1 MIFLKKWYFVLFMG
15 LACPL
20 AAQVA
25 PTSISDF
32 AFTPTDDEGY
42 TQAWNIDFRGKDVF
56 LYVTYLISNTGPG
69 TWNNGVSVLLYR
81 NGQSRIWTAE
91 YSGKSLKA
99 QPGSFGHKSGT
110 SRIAFENGKLVLH
123 AENPGGGASPKEAL
137 AIDLTLTPV
146 GRGIQISG
154 GKLEP
159 RPGSF
164 LRADIPIAAS
174 AGQLHMTIG
183 GVSESINGIGGME
196 AIWANKSPHSYAK
209 RFLLARTFTADQGI
223 MLGGYTG
230 SGGVEDFLL
239 RYAIL
244 QKGSVKASGNVS
256 KIEILASQADGFSG
270 YTIPTSV
277 RYTLNDNCTIQED
290 RKYFAGGFD
299 VLGSVS
305 ALLRWVLRV
314 FFARPY
320 VMHYDA
326 SLVYAC
332 HDAKPLSVI
341 AQTSYYL
348 INP

>member
-1 MIFLKKWYFVLFMG
+1 MSLFNRCALLFLAAVF
-15 LACPL
+15 PL

-25 PTSISDF
+25 PTSVSDF
-32 AFTPTDDEGY
+32 AFAPTDDEGY
-42 TQAWNIDFRGKDVF
+42 TQAWNVDFRGKDVF
-56 LYVTYLISNTGPG
+56 LYITYVISNTGPG

-81 NGQSRIWTAE
+81 GGKSRTWTAE
-91 YSGKSLKA
+91 YSDKSLKA

-110 SRIAFENGKLVLH
+110 SRIGFENGKLVLH

-137 AIDLTLTPV
+137 EIDLTLTPA

-159 RPGSF
+159 RPGTF
-164 LRADIPIAAS
+164 LRADIPITAA
-174 AGQLHMTIG
+174 AGQLRMTVG
-183 GVSESINGIGGME
+183 GVTETIAGIGGME

-223 MLGGYTG
+223 LLGGYFGTAG
-230 SGGVEDFLL
+230 TEDFLL
-239 RYAIL
+239 RYAIM
-244 QKGSVKASGNVS
+244 QKGEVKSHGSVK
-256 KIEILASQADGFSG
+256 KIEIQDSQPDGFSG
-270 YTIPTSV
+270 YTVPTKV
-277 RYTLNDNCTIQED
+277 RYTLSDNCTLQEE
-290 RKYFAGGFD
+290 RKYFSGGFD

-326 SLVYAC
+326 SLTYAC
-332 HDAKPLSVI
+332 ADAKPVTVI